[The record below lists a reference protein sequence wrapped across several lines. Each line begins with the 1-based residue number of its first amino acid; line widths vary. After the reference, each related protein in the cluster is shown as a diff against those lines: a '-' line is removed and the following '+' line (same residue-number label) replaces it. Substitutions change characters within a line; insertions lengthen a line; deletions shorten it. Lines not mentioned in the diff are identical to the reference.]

1 MLAPPPFLLFPPAS
15 QETRWGAAEQFA
27 SCCCCCWAAAGCST
41 LIAALSEVPEV
52 TDRWL
57 TVVSTLLLRRPL
69 EAPGGGGALR
79 ADDDVLFGVL
89 VTSKGSTGR
98 CGVISGAELE
108 KGQHLKMNLQF
119 FMFTCFHFSM
129 ETISLSCSISVLC
142 A

>member
-15 QETRWGAAEQFA
+15 QETRWGAAEQLA

-57 TVVSTLLLRRPL
+57 AVVSTLLLRRPL

-79 ADDDVLFGVL
+79 ADNDVLFGVL
-89 VTSKGSTGR
+89 VTSKGTAGR

-108 KGQHLKMNLQF
+108 KGQHLKQNFQF
-119 FMFTCFHFSM
+119 VIAFTFQ
-129 ETISLSCSISVLC
+129 TISLTRSISVLC